1 MPRTTM
7 NESERGPPCHPE
19 RADRHRCQ
27 PDREMVRVPAD
38 LPSPIRYHAVRPSL
52 AGWNA
57 IRSIETASVPHA
69 SRRRGGRVAARGARA
84 AGGDAGGRVSQC
96 HIARWMAAHGECIH
110 GASKL
115 RPPKKPVELLA
126 AGHGYRCE
134 IGDCVNVEVERL
146 ED

>member
-1 MPRTTM
+1 MKRRTFIT
-7 NESERGPPCHPE
+7 
-19 RADRHRCQ
+19 
-27 PDREMVRVPAD
+27 
-38 LPSPIRYHAVRPSL
+38 LL
-52 AGWNA
+52 
-57 IRSIETASVPHA
+57 
-69 SRRRGGRVAARGARA
+69 GGAAAAWPLAARAQQA
-84 AGGDAGGRVSQC
+84 GDAGGRVSQC

-126 AGHGYRCE
+126 AGAGYRCE